1 MVFVARA
8 LIAATVASVVAAD
21 VSKIH
26 PKLLQK
32 LESSTVA
39 QNIIVEFKGTA
50 EEALAA
56 PKLEAASLAS
66 RAERAELVRT
76 TLVDN
81 AASAQASALKLIQSS
96 KLESAAK
103 PTQLWIS
110 NALFIK
116 SAEKDLI
123 NALAKLPEVAFVRP
137 EAMGR
142 LITSEISTSEAV
154 AANTTEWGL
163 NIIQAPEVWAKGYRG
178 QGVVVGSI
186 DTGARATH
194 EALKGNFRSL
204 NGWFQPEGRSPTP
217 VDNNGH
223 GTHTVGTS
231 VGGNGVGVAPD
242 AKWISCEG
250 CLPSGKC
257 PESVLVACAQ
267 FMLCPHD
274 AEGKN
279 PRCDLAPHVVNNSW
293 GDDDEIPDV
302 PYYKGPMAAWR
313 KAGIIP
319 VFANANSGPN
329 CGTVLSPGD
338 YDNVIGVGAT
348 TNKDGLATFS
358 SKGPNKFGRMKPDIS
373 APGQGVRSSY
383 KTSDTSY
390 ASLSG
395 TSMATPH
402 VTGAIALLVSAKPGI
417 TYDEVYSLLTQTVE
431 TKSLINDPLTCG
443 GLPGDKYPN
452 NNFGYGRMNILRA
465 IEKIKASC

>member
-1 MVFVARA
+1 MVHLSRTLA
-8 LIAATVASVVAAD
+8 LAAIVGVVVAD
-21 VSKIH
+21 NTKIH
-26 PKLLQK
+26 PKLLLK
-32 LESSTVA
+32 LETETIDGITIA
-39 QNIIVEFKGTA
+39 IEFKGTA
-50 EEALAA
+50 DEVLVS
-56 PKLEAASLAS
+56 PKLESASIES
-66 RAERAELVRT
+66 RAELVEA
-76 TLVDN
+76 VK
-81 AASAQASALKLIQSS
+81 SALEDHATSVQASALELLESS
-96 KLESAAK
+96 KLESSKPLEHSSFWINNVVYAK
-103 PTQLWIS
+103 GVTRDVIQ
-110 NALFIK
+110 
-116 SAEKDLI
+116 
-123 NALAKLPEVAFVRP
+123 ALAKLPE
-137 EAMGR
+137 
-142 LITSEISTSEAV
+142 ISTSEVV

-186 DTGARATH
+186 DSGTRVTH

-217 VDNNGH
+217 VDPHGH

-231 VGGNGVGVAPD
+231 VGANGIGVAPD
-242 AKWISCEG
+242 AKWISCQG
-250 CLPSGKC
+250 CLPTNKC

-319 VFANANSGPN
+319 VFANANSGPK

-373 APGQGVRSSY
+373 APGQGIRSSY

-390 ASLSG
+390 SSLSG